1 MSTVQYTVRS
11 ILILSSSNEEFS
23 ISPEAHGRHLAPV
36 PMRSTTRPST
46 SATFRGA
53 STMRFACGI
62 IRDGEVAKAALFFNE
77 VLASEKVEGI
87 GMGSEDQEGG
97 EEGENAR

>member
-1 MSTVQYTVRS
+1 
-11 ILILSSSNEEFS
+11 
-23 ISPEAHGRHLAPV
+23 
-36 PMRSTTRPST
+36 
-46 SATFRGA
+46 
-53 STMRFACGI
+53 MRFACGI

-97 EEGENAR
+97 EEGENARGTHDE